1 MAGAS
6 EEFTGIDWADYLVIA
21 AYFIMVLIVGLIVSI
36 SKRCTT
42 LSKSIILM
50 KKVIHFSL
58 LGKAKEILLE
68 ATFWLHVACTSY
80 R

>member
-36 SKRCTT
+36 SKMYFTI
-42 LSKSIILM
+42 KSVVLM

-58 LGKAKEILLE
+58 LGKAREILLE

>member
-36 SKRCTT
+36 SKMYHVPHC
-42 LSKSIILM
+42 LKVLI

-58 LGKAKEILLE
+58 LGKAREILLE

>member
-36 SKRCTT
+36 SKMYHIIY
-42 LSKSIILM
+42 SIILM

-58 LGKAKEILLE
+58 LGKAKEIL
-68 ATFWLHVACTSY
+68 
-80 R
+80 